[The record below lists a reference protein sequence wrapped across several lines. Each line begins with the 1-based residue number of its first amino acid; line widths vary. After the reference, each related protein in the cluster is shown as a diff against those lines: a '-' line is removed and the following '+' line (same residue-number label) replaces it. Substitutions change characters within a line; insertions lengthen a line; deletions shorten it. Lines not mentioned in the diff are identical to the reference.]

1 VTNNRTIMRKFACD
15 ARVCACG
22 AVWVFLIF
30 SRTLFRVVTFTTTQL
45 STQFV
50 FSWSIPYYKCTE
62 ECETQPEAAPEGI
75 CTMRPDEISRGPKAS
90 STRFGPRTFTIT
102 FSMSATAPAVQTL
115 EGVQL

>member
-1 VTNNRTIMRKFACD
+1 MR
-15 ARVCACG
+15 VEL
-22 AVWVFLIF
+22 WVFLIIYF
-30 SRTLFRVVTFTTTQL
+30 HEHYFVLLLSQPHNCPHKVVVRL
-45 STQFV
+45 LV
-50 FSWSIPYYKCTE
+50 FPSYYKCTE

-102 FSMSATAPAVQTL
+102 FSMSATAPAVQSL

>member
-1 VTNNRTIMRKFACD
+1 MAKTNPVNRKNFNNHVIFTNIISCCYFHNHTIVHTR
-15 ARVCACG
+15 
-22 AVWVFLIF
+22 
-30 SRTLFRVVTFTTTQL
+30 
-45 STQFV
+45 FV

-75 CTMRPDEISRGPKAS
+75 CTMRPDEISRGPEAS

>member
-1 VTNNRTIMRKFACD
+1 MVTPTPH
-15 ARVCACG
+15 
-22 AVWVFLIF
+22 
-30 SRTLFRVVTFTTTQL
+30 TFFIHNLNHTR
-45 STQFV
+45 FV